1 MIDVEAF
8 EERAAIQEYDGGLSR
23 FQAETEA
30 ARAQGLSRWEA
41 IGAISGRLVERARD
55 KRSVAGQPRTND
67 VSRVQPD
74 AEEKARP
81 VPEREPG

>member
-1 MIDVEAF
+1 MIDVEAW

-41 IGAISGRLVERARD
+41 IGAISGRLVEKVTR
-55 KRSVAGQPRTND
+55 K
-67 VSRVQPD
+67 
-74 AEEKARP
+74 
-81 VPEREPG
+81 